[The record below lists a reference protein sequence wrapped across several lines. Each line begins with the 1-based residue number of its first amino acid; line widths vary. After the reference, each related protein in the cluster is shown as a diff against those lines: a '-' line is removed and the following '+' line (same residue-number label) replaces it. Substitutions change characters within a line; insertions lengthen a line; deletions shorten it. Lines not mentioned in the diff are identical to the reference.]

1 MGRGVPGEN
10 TYNYQTAE
18 VSGVNR
24 FRVLQKTG
32 NGDLKSSVAVE
43 YTSSMTPVTVVYDK
57 KGRVLTFSR
66 ETNYELYNVYGQIV
80 KRGFGAKADLTD
92 LLKND
97 YYISF
102 DNNTEK
108 FYHK

>member
-1 MGRGVPGEN
+1 MFTWGTTGETGALPFVVQQFKWNKWVNVGEVMGRGVPGEN

-32 NGDLKSSVAVE
+32 DGDLKSSVAVE

-57 KGRVLTFSR
+57 KGSSPHIL
-66 ETNYELYNVYGQIV
+66 
-80 KRGFGAKADLTD
+80 
-92 LLKND
+92 
-97 YYISF
+97 
-102 DNNTEK
+102 
-108 FYHK
+108 